1 MKFSNVVL
9 LCKGWY
15 KIRQNNENNLFW
27 MDMAHAINAD
37 GYTMRTKHDVV
48 DWCLFRLDDMRDDPK
63 LSNYKNQFRLKSLFN
78 EIERNIY
85 RFSAYTNIN
94 VTQEDA
100 IILAFRDIV
109 SNLDNSCFDE
119 AVKPNKCVLPLNLKE
134 AWYDD
139 GKYSK
144 KPQLYPAEMMCDF
157 METVNKY
164 LSDAKDQNINEDDYD
179 WIEGFLLK
187 DSYKDVQIELGEDNL
202 NDCIE
207 VECTAL
213 DIKNQRISGVFT
225 ELDKFNNCRDLKEC
239 KDPDKTFTVRVSVE
253 ITHYDSIEG
262 LGLDDITYHIKSI
275 KEKINK
281 VKYDE

>member
-15 KIRQNNENNLFW
+15 KMRHNQNNGINLFW
-27 MDMAHAINAD
+27 MDMAHAISVD
-37 GYTMRTKHDVV
+37 GYTMRTKHDVA
-48 DWCLFRLDDMRDDPK
+48 DWCLFRLDDMREDPK
-63 LSNYKNQFRLKSLFN
+63 LSNYKNQFRLKCIFD
-78 EIERNIY
+78 EIERYIR
-85 RFSAYTNIN
+85 RFSTYNNIN
-94 VTQEDA
+94 ITQEDA
-100 IILAFRDIV
+100 IIWVFRDIV

-119 AVKPNKCVLPLNLKE
+119 AVKPNKYVLPLNLRE

-144 KPQLYPAEMMCDF
+144 NPQLYPAEMMCDF

-164 LSDAKDQNINEDDYD
+164 LPNAKDQNISKNSYNDYD

-187 DSYKDVQIELGEDNL
+187 DSYKDVQIVLGEDNL

-213 DIKNQRISGVFT
+213 DIKNQRIDGVFT
-225 ELDKFNNCRDLKEC
+225 ELDKFSNCRDLKEC
-239 KDPDKTFTVRVSVE
+239 KDPDKTFIVRVSVE
-253 ITHYDSIEG
+253 ITHYDNLE
-262 LGLDDITYHIKSI
+262 GLDDITYHIKSI
-275 KEKINK
+275 KEKNK
-281 VKYDE
+281 